1 MNSLEIDKRLFIAIM
16 PDKKTRDYLRDAIR
30 VLTKYSRNLRF
41 VNVEQLH
48 MTLQFLGNNV
58 TDESLEQIISR
69 LKSIDTNGI
78 TIQMAALHFGFKG
91 QTHPSVL
98 FWEVEDND
106 KLKQLTKEVHT
117 YVQELKLE
125 DIKKQK
131 DHSKLIHHITLA
143 RTKRTFSHNEVKK
156 LMEKFNKDFT
166 QEPPAFSPA
175 EFVIMQSVFNKN
187 GNVYKIIETFPL

>member
-48 MTLQFLGNNV
+48 MTLQFLGHNV

-78 TIQMAALHFGFKG
+78 TIQMADLHFGFKG

-106 KLKQLTKEVHT
+106 KLKQLTKEVQT
-117 YVQELKLE
+117 YVQELNLE

-131 DHSKLIHHITLA
+131 D
-143 RTKRTFSHNEVKK
+143 
-156 LMEKFNKDFT
+156 
-166 QEPPAFSPA
+166 
-175 EFVIMQSVFNKN
+175 
-187 GNVYKIIETFPL
+187 